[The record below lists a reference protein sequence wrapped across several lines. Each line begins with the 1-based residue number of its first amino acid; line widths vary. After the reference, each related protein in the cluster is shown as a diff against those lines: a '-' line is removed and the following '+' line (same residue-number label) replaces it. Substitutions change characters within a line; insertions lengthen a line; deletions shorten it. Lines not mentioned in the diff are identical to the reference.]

1 MLDNQQYQTNVLR
14 AKIVKFGLKCKQFTL
29 QQHRIFPTI
38 QRDLPPHTAQTGM
51 TAVPEGQGRGAGNK
65 TFFNVF
71 ISHCEH
77 ILHKSGIILP
87 PEQDLSPTRRDC
99 FMR

>member
-38 QRDLPPHTAQTGM
+38 ERDLPTHTAQTDT
-51 TAVPEGQGRGAGNK
+51 TAGREEQGRGGRK
-65 TFFNVF
+65 
-71 ISHCEH
+71 
-77 ILHKSGIILP
+77 
-87 PEQDLSPTRRDC
+87 
-99 FMR
+99 

>member
-38 QRDLPPHTAQTGM
+38 QRDLPPHTAQTGT
-51 TAVPEGQGRGAGNK
+51 TACLKGRAEEAGNK
-65 TFFNVF
+65 TFLMFLYRIAN
-71 ISHCEH
+71 IYCT
-77 ILHKSGIILP
+77 KAA
-87 PEQDLSPTRRDC
+87 
-99 FMR
+99 

>member
-29 QQHRIFPTI
+29 QQRRIFPTI

-51 TAVPEGQGRGAGNK
+51 TAVPEGQGRGGQEIKLFLMFLYRIANIYCTK
-65 TFFNVF
+65 AA
-71 ISHCEH
+71 
-77 ILHKSGIILP
+77 
-87 PEQDLSPTRRDC
+87 
-99 FMR
+99 

>member
-29 QQHRIFPTI
+29 QQHRIFPQFSGICPRT
-38 QRDLPPHTAQTGM
+38 RHRRARLPCLKGRA
-51 TAVPEGQGRGAGNK
+51 EGAENK